1 MSGKGHFRSRRP
13 LAWYALG
20 LLFWCAGGLA
30 DVPVTVKAT
39 LVTPACYIAGTP
51 GPWDGDVGS
60 IRFAEM
66 AIDFGEVPI
75 GDLGT
80 SNAEKTAYLWFA
92 CAKTTNKTL
101 NLYVKPTAYGT
112 LPSLG
117 NHVLATSKENLGI
130 AISIDGHNIAL
141 DQWVPLPGEVILPG
155 DALAENKIIVTARLV
170 AQGDKDALSGG
181 QFQAS
186 ANFILHYL

>member
-1 MSGKGHFRSRRP
+1 MSGKDHFRSRRP
-13 LAWYALG
+13 LAWCALG
-20 LLFWCAGGLA
+20 LLFWGAGVLA

-39 LVTPACYIAGTP
+39 LVTPACYIMGNTV
-51 GPWDGDVGS
+51 GEWDGNGGLKDDQL
-60 IRFAEM
+60 

-80 SNAEKTAYLWFA
+80 GNAEKTAYLWFE
-92 CAKTTNKTL
+92 CGQRSKTL
-101 NLYVKPTAYGT
+101 ALYVKPTAYGT

-130 AISIDGHNIAL
+130 AISIGGHNIAL
-141 DQWVPLPGEVILPG
+141 DQWVPLPDEVLLPG
-155 DALAENKIIVTARLV
+155 DGISQNKIIVTARLV

>member
-13 LAWYALG
+13 LAWCALG

-80 SNAEKTAYLWFA
+80 SNAEK
-92 CAKTTNKTL
+92 
-101 NLYVKPTAYGT
+101 
-112 LPSLG
+112 
-117 NHVLATSKENLGI
+117 
-130 AISIDGHNIAL
+130 
-141 DQWVPLPGEVILPG
+141 PLIFGLRAPKRRI
-155 DALAENKIIVTARLV
+155 R
-170 AQGDKDALSGG
+170 
-181 QFQAS
+181 
-186 ANFILHYL
+186 H